1 MPEPES
7 KKPKEA
13 SPWELAGLGMEFCFI
28 VVGSIF
34 IGNYLD
40 SKFGFSPFGIL
51 GGSVIGFTYGIYYI
65 LYRVAKH
72 ERGEK

>member
-1 MPEPES
+1 MQGSEP

-28 VVGSIF
+28 IVGSVF

-40 SKFGFSPFGIL
+40 SKFGISPLGIL
-51 GGSVIGFTYGIYYI
+51 GGSAIGFTYGIYYI
-65 LYRVAKH
+65 LYRVSKH
-72 ERGEK
+72 EKGEK